1 VYADRRYREEG
12 TEMASR
18 EETIGSYKA
27 QINVHLQKIATLET
41 RISELELQTIQDDT
55 GEIAMNRQLI
65 AGEREEIR
73 KLEELIKLLSGA
85 KGPG

>member
-1 VYADRRYREEG
+1 MLTVDTERKG
-12 TEMASR
+12 TKMTSP
-18 EETIGSYKA
+18 EETIASYKA

-73 KLEELIKLLSGA
+73 KLEELIKLLSEA